1 MLIQNIGSA
10 APASGFTS
18 NSGPAPVAANNT
30 QVAPVEPQQGA
41 PTSPQATQPS
51 DAQLKSAVDSINNT
65 MKLNNSNVEFSF
77 AKGSDQAV
85 IKVVDTETGQLISQ
99 FPSKAAVAISQMVA
113 QSQPGA
119 LVKQE
124 A

>member
-10 APASGFTS
+10 ASASGFTG
-18 NSGPAPVAANNT
+18 NSAPVPVAAPST
-30 QVAPVEPQQGA
+30 QGAAVEPQQGA
-41 PTSPQATQPS
+41 PTSPQVVQPT
-51 DAQLKSAVDSINNT
+51 DAQLKNAVDSINNT
-65 MKLNNSNVEFSF
+65 MKQNNSNIEFSIQ
-77 AKGSDQAV
+77 KGSDQAV

>member
-1 MLIQNIGSA
+1 MLIQNIGGA
-10 APASGFTS
+10 TVSGFTG
-18 NSGPAPVAANNT
+18 NSGSAPVSTTGT
-30 QVAPVEPQQGA
+30 QAAPVEPQQGA
-41 PTSPQATQPS
+41 PTTQQATQPT

-65 MKLNNSNVEFSF
+65 MKQNNSNIEFSIQ
-77 AKGSDQAV
+77 KGSSQAI
-85 IKVVDTETGQLISQ
+85 IKVVDTETGHVISQ
-99 FPSKAAVAISQMVA
+99 FPSKAAVAVSQMVA

>member
-10 APASGFTS
+10 ASAPGFTG
-18 NSGPAPVAANNT
+18 NSGSAPVAAPNT
-30 QVAPVEPQQGA
+30 QGTAVEPQQGA
-41 PTSPQATQPS
+41 PTPPQAAPPTT
-51 DAQLKSAVDSINNT
+51 AQLKNAVDSINNT
-65 MKLNNSNVEFSF
+65 MKQNNSNIEFSIQ
-77 AKGSDQAV
+77 KGSDQAV
-85 IKVVDTETGQLISQ
+85 IQVVDTETGQLISQ
-99 FPSKAAVAISQMVA
+99 FPSKAAMAISQMVA

>member
-1 MLIQNIGSA
+1 MLIQNISSA
-10 APASGFTS
+10 ASASGFTG
-18 NSGPAPVAANNT
+18 NSGPAPVAAPST
-30 QVAPVEPQQGA
+30 PGTAVEPQQGA
-41 PTSPQATQPS
+41 PTSPQAAPPT
-51 DAQLKSAVDSINNT
+51 DAQLKNAVDSINNT
-65 MKLNNSNVEFSF
+65 MKQNNSNIEFSIQ
-77 AKGSDQAV
+77 KGSDQAV

>member
-1 MLIQNIGSA
+1 MLIQNIGSTA
-10 APASGFTS
+10 VSGFTGNGGS
-18 NSGPAPVAANNT
+18 VPVTTANT
-30 QVAPVEPQQGA
+30 QTAPVEPQQGA
-41 PTSPQATQPS
+41 PTAPQAAQPT

-65 MKLNNSNVEFSF
+65 MKQSNSNIEFSIQ
-77 AKGSDQAV
+77 KGSGQAV